1 MKVINFIFTCM
12 IVALASICVTSCS
25 KDYSSPL
32 NGQVVKDL
40 TFESSKSSNSFSIGG
55 IDLSG
60 FTYSSSESW
69 CTAVAY
75 GTNLTVTVQDNDTYE
90 DRKATVTIK
99 DPEDQTTILFNVLQ
113 KQNDAIKIDGSAYTV
128 PEEGGNV
135 SIKVQSNVNYEVE
148 IPESASWLKVSTRA
162 ATRGL
167 TSSTIDLTADKNNSG
182 DVREAT
188 VKVTDSNSKVSSQFT
203 VKQELTPYITIDKEV
218 LDMDELGGEVDI
230 TVTSNIAVDV
240 QFSED
245 WISSAGIT
253 ENGDFNFVQKIKVYP
268 FANNGE
274 DKRSA
279 TITFKDK
286 LGKWNLSQVA
296 TVNETQSLLLKNQE
310 VDILLEKAQTMN
322 VVNRTGQSLSW
333 TSSDTSIASVDNNG
347 IVTGKVVG
355 TATITVTTADGK
367 HRAKCKVTVKNIIGF
382 IQVEETGVS
391 GSFTDGYI
399 HPGSSLRWKFS
410 NNSPETVI
418 LKEMKLCDAKVY
430 FSYVLDIN
438 TPVSPGSSETY
449 KITLGS
455 IGLNAPVKCIC
466 TFEYNGRIYE
476 AEGVSHLR

>member
-218 LDMDELGGEVDI
+218 LDMDELGGEVNI

-240 QFSED
+240 LFSDD
-245 WISSAGIT
+245 WISSAGTT
-253 ENGDFNFVQKIKVYP
+253 ENGDFNFVQKIKVNP
-268 FANNGE
+268 FANNDH

-279 TITFKDK
+279 TITFRDK

-310 VDILLEKAQTMN
+310 VDILVQKTLAMD

-333 TSSDTSIASVDNNG
+333 TSSDTSVAPVDNNG
-347 IVTGKVVG
+347 IVTGKAVG

-367 HRAKCKVTVKNIIGF
+367 HRAKCKVTVKNITGF
-382 IQVEETGVS
+382 IKVQEIGWS
-391 GSFTDGYI
+391 GKYTDGYI
-399 HPGSSLRWKFS
+399 HEGSSSKWKFS
-410 NNSPETVI
+410 NNSSEVVI
-418 LKEMKLCDAKVY
+418 LKTMTLCDGK
-430 FSYVLDIN
+430 FNISYSLDIN
-438 TPVSPGSSETY
+438 NPVSPGSSETHT
-449 KITLGS
+449 ITLSS
-455 IGLNAPVKCIC
+455 IGLNTPVKCVC
-466 TFEYNGRIYE
+466 TYEYNGRVYE
-476 AEGVSHLR
+476 AEGVSILK